1 MLYHYGLWWT
11 HTLTKWCT
19 STYHQSAIN
28 PMENPSLNKQPG
40 FGRSLWDSRGRCLW
54 SAVKQWGSLP
64 VVPVD
69 PIWVFDND
77 LGLFSRWFGL
87 FSQWEIHQDWGIY
100 REYFDAFVG
109 PRISKSKISVRLWT
123 APTPRGATERPK
135 RGEPQR
141 KIMDSLVYIFMVFIC
156 ILYIHI
162 YYNCIDIMYACIIY
176 LYTCYI
182 IDYIMNK

>member
-77 LGLFSRWFGL
+77 LGLFSRWFDLAYFPNGKSTRTGESIVNIL
-87 FSQWEIHQDWGIY
+87 MLLWDPESANPRSVSGCGQLRL
-100 REYFDAFVG
+100 REG
-109 PRISKSKISVRLWT
+109 PQKD
-123 APTPRGATERPK
+123 PK
-135 RGEPQR
+135 EGNHSGR
-141 KIMDSLVYIFMVFIC
+141 SW
-156 ILYIHI
+156 IL
-162 YYNCIDIMYACIIY
+162 
-176 LYTCYI
+176 
-182 IDYIMNK
+182 